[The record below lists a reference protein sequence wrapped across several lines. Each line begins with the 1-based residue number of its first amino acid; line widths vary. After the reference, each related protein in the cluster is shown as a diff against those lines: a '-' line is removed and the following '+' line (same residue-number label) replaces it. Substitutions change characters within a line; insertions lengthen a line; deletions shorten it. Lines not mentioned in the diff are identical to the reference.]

1 MIALVVSGAFAL
13 TSPAFTDGGK
23 LPTSAAYNLMGC
35 GGNNVA
41 PVLNWTG
48 APNGTKSYAVTMHDP
63 DAKAP
68 GGWWHWVVFNIPAT
82 ATGLDAAKNA
92 MVPWVDGTTSFKA
105 RGYGGP
111 CPPPGAPHHY
121 NFIIYALDAPTLS
134 GVSGNT
140 TGPELLQAMQG
151 HVLGK
156 TELTGM
162 YGR

>member
-1 MIALVVSGAFAL
+1 MS
-13 TSPAFTDGGK
+13 SPAFTDGGK

-48 APNGTKSYAVTMHDP
+48 TPNGTKSYAITMHDP

-68 GGWWHWVVFNIPAT
+68 GGWWHWIVFNIPAT
-82 ATGLDAAKNA
+82 VTSLDTSSKSE
-92 MVPWVDGTTSFKA
+92 MVSWVYGTTSFKA

-121 NFIIYALDAPTLS
+121 NFIIYALDVPTLS
-134 GVSGNT
+134 GASGDT

-151 HVLGK
+151 HVLGQTK
-156 TELTGM
+156 LTGL
-162 YGR
+162 YAR